1 MNISLGDVFFLVT
14 GASAVDQALAFGT
27 YYEQILEV
35 QGQNLEMH
43 QPQKGSLSIPYT
55 LIDVL
60 PIRSFLE
67 SVGNQILSARR
78 GEVTE

>member
-1 MNISLGDVFFLVT
+1 MNISLSAVFFFVI
-14 GASAVDQALAFGT
+14 GASAADQALAPGT